1 MLDYS
6 HNPAFVL
13 ASLAIALIAAFSG
26 LSLTQGLSKMSE
38 TVRKIAVSASAV
50 ILGWGI
56 WSMHFVAMLGL
67 DLPIAFFFD
76 PLVTLIS
83 ALTAILFMGL
93 ALLIVHFGQRT
104 RAKIVTAGAVVGI
117 GIPVMHYIGM
127 SGMELCAPVY
137 SAAGV
142 VAALVLSIGLSV
154 LSFLIAYDGRSA
166 RNIVLGTLGFG
177 LAVFAVH
184 FIAMAGTGFVPMPEA
199 SAILPPMSPGVLA
212 FGVTISA
219 FVLSGIFLLNGASFA
234 TRLGGVSA
242 APAKMAPEDP
252 SRAAVPPA
260 PPTPAAPAPAPDTA
274 TEIAPPGA
282 VPAGLRIPYEAE
294 ARTHFIAAN
303 EVSAVRAEGHYTVL
317 YSGASKLFCPWSIT
331 EAEARI
337 PKDRFIR
344 THRSYLVNLDHV
356 TSFERK
362 KDNGVCFF
370 EGTAALPKVPVSRS
384 RLAEVRDR
392 LGM

>member
-6 HNPAFVL
+6 HNWVFVL
-13 ASLAIALIAAFSG
+13 ASLAIAMIAAFSG
-26 LSLTQGLSKMSE
+26 LSLTQGVSRMSE
-38 TVRKIAVSASAV
+38 TVRKITVSASAV

-67 DLPIAFFFD
+67 SLPIAFYFD

-93 ALLIVHFGQRT
+93 ALVIVHFGRRT
-104 RAKIVTAGAVVGI
+104 RGKIVIAGTVVGI

-137 SAAGV
+137 SVVGV
-142 VAALVLSIGLSV
+142 VGALALSIGLSV
-154 LSFLIAYDGRSA
+154 LSFLIAYDRRSA
-166 RNIVLGTLGFG
+166 RNIVMGTLGFG

-184 FIAMAGTGFVPMPEA
+184 FIAMAGTDFLPAPEPD
-199 SAILPPMSPGVLA
+199 AIVPPMSKGALA

-234 TRLGGVSA
+234 TRLAGGMDAPAEADRAPEPELAAEVPGVAEA
-242 APAKMAPEDP
+242 AP
-252 SRAAVPPA
+252 
-260 PPTPAAPAPAPDTA
+260 
-274 TEIAPPGA
+274 
-282 VPAGLRIPYEAE
+282 PAGPRIPYEAE
-294 ARTHFIAAN
+294 ARTHFIDAA

-317 YSGASKLFCPWSIT
+317 YVGTSKLFCPWSIT
-331 EAEARI
+331 EAENRI
-337 PKDRFIR
+337 PKARFMR

-356 TSFERK
+356 SSFERR
-362 KDNGVCFF
+362 KDNGVCYFDK
-370 EGTAALPKVPVSRS
+370 APSLPKVPVSRS
-384 RLAEVRDR
+384 RLTEVRAR